1 MWPLPLGAFLG
12 MALGANDGGNL
23 FGTAVATRVIRFRY
37 AALIAGLAVI
47 LGAVLQG
54 RHAIETIDRMTLGG
68 ANLALIVTLCS
79 GIIITLMTC
88 LKLPVSTSQALV
100 GAIVGATMAMGTDAV
115 DLTDTLL
122 TLRKMVLC
130 WLVTPI
136 GAALI
141 SMGLYY
147 VVGFILNRLPISLL
161 TRDTIIR
168 AGLIIVGTYCSYA
181 FGVNNT
187 ANVVGVL
194 KGHLSVDPTLLA
206 FLGGLSIA
214 VGICLFG
221 RGLMRTIGA
230 GLIQL
235 DGFTALIVVMAEA
248 VTLHYFGVIGVPVS
262 ASQAV
267 VGGVLGIGLLRGAEA
282 IQLGMFKRIILG
294 WFFTP
299 LLSFILAAAG
309 FALFG

>member
-1 MWPLPLGAFLG
+1 MAVFLG

-37 AALIAGLAVI
+37 AALLAGVAVI

-54 RHAIETIDRMTLGG
+54 RHAIDTIDTMTLGG
-68 ANLALIVTLCS
+68 FRLAIIVTLCS
-79 GIIITLMTC
+79 GLTITFMTWR
-88 LKLPVSTSQALV
+88 KLPVSTSQALV
-100 GAIVGATMAMGTDAV
+100 GAILGATMAMGTETL
-115 DLTDTLL
+115 DLTETFL
-122 TLRKMVLC
+122 TLRKMVIC

-141 SMGLYY
+141 SMMLYY
-147 VVGFILNRLPISLL
+147 VLGSILNILPISLL
-161 TRDTIIR
+161 TRDNIIR
-168 AGLIIVGTYCSYA
+168 AGLIIVGIYCSYA

-194 KGHLSVDPTLLA
+194 KGSVNINPTLLA

-214 VGICLFG
+214 IGIWAFG
-221 RGLMRTIGA
+221 RELMHTIGA
-230 GLIQL
+230 GIIRL
-235 DGFTALIVVMAEA
+235 DGFTALVVVMAEA
-248 VTLHYFGVIGVPVS
+248 ITLHYFGVIGVPVS

-267 VGGVLGIGLLRGAEA
+267 VGGVLGVGLLRSAEA
-282 IQLGMFKRIILG
+282 IQFGQFKRILLG

-299 LLSFILAAAG
+299 LLSFILAAAA
-309 FALFG
+309 FALSNPAIS